1 MRNLELFA
9 WIFNSGMLI
18 LCLLAMFRK
27 NVRIQQVAVVTTT
40 LLSGV
45 QIYFEGY
52 RWQMVLIYG
61 MTILI
66 CIITIITFYCSFKQK
81 SVGQG
86 TENIRQYSGKSILK
100 YTFGS
105 LFFLLYISI
114 SGALPSVLPIFSF
127 QPPTGSYEVG
137 TTSFMLEDRD
147 RVDTFRSIA
156 RNAADSKDTHSS
168 TNPTDSTDYRKLM
181 IQIWYPSELD
191 SSAQRAP
198 YVEHVSPLLEGVGD
212 AISIPPFL
220 LSHLQHIHSHS
231 YKDVSVAK
239 AQAKYPV
246 LLFSHGLTGFRNQN
260 TFQVEELAS
269 HGYIVVGID
278 HPYDAA
284 AVVYPDQSV
293 ISLKLESL
301 SGFDSYVDKSKI
313 WLEDSQFVLDSLT
326 ALSASSEL
334 TNSPNLTNQSK
345 HATSHQAITDTASNE
360 LKQLTAHMDM
370 SQIGALGH
378 SFGGATAVQLLMT
391 DSRIKVAVNMDGVLY
406 GQPVPQQGL
415 SKPYL
420 QMNAEQS
427 IDDEWFT
434 QSLDQAVKTT
444 GRSKESYEQ
453 FWAESKDRRKKAT
466 SGADA
471 YSIMINHANHM
482 SFTDFYLYSPLLHP
496 KKAPPKSV
504 HQSINQLSLAFF
516 DRYLKGDTSIDIASI
531 AKKISS
537 ATLQSAK

>member
-1 MRNLELFA
+1 MRNLELIA
-9 WIFNSGMLI
+9 WILNSGMLI
-18 LCLLAMFRK
+18 LGLVGMFRK
-27 NVRIQQVAVVTTT
+27 NVLVQIIAFGVTF
-40 LLSGV
+40 LMNGV
-45 QIYFEGY
+45 QIYAQGY
-52 RWQMVLIYG
+52 RWQLIPIYG
-61 MTILI
+61 MTVLVGVF
-66 CIITIITFYCSFKQK
+66 TLSSYFKQK
-81 SVGQG
+81 KTS
-86 TENIRQYSGKSILK
+86 TKPRARKAILK
-100 YTFGS
+100 YSFGS
-105 LFFLLYISI
+105 LFFILYISI
-114 SGALPSVLPIFSF
+114 SGVLPSVLPVFSF

-137 TTSFMLEDRD
+137 TASFMLEDRGK
-147 RVDTFRSIA
+147 VDTNRS
-156 RNAADSKDTHSS
+156 NTTDAADSI
-168 TNPTDSTDYRKLM
+168 DSTDYRKLM
-181 IQIWYPSELD
+181 IQVWYPAELD
-191 SSAQRAP
+191 SNAQRAP
-198 YVEHVSPLLEGVGD
+198 YVEHISPLLEGVGD

-220 LSHLQHIHSHS
+220 LSHLQYVQSNA
-231 YKDVSVAK
+231 YKDVRVAK

-269 HGYIVVGID
+269 HGYIVVSID

-301 SGFDSYVDKSKI
+301 SGFDSYVDKSKV

-326 ALSASSEL
+326 
-334 TNSPNLTNQSK
+334 
-345 HATSHQAITDTASNE
+345 SHQAVTGAASNE

-391 DSRIKVAVNMDGVLY
+391 EPRIKAAVNMDGVLY
-406 GQPVPQQGL
+406 GQPVPEQGL

-434 QSLDQAVKTT
+434 QSLDQAVKMT

-466 SGADA
+466 SGSDA

-496 KKAPPKSV
+496 KKAPPKPV

-516 DRYLKGDTSIDIASI
+516 DRYLKGDTSINIASV
-531 AKKISS
+531 AKKLSPV
-537 ATLQSAK
+537 TLQSANQ

>member
-1 MRNLELFA
+1 MRNLELIA
-9 WIFNSGMLI
+9 WILNSVMLI
-18 LCLLAMFRK
+18 AGMLAMFRK
-27 NVRIQQVAVVTTT
+27 NLLVQVIAFGVT
-40 LLSGV
+40 LLMNGV
-45 QIYFEGY
+45 QVYVEGY
-52 RWQMVLIYG
+52 RWQLIPIYG
-61 MTILI
+61 MTLLVGMF
-66 CIITIITFYCSFKQK
+66 TLSSYFKQK
-81 SVGQG
+81 KTS
-86 TENIRQYSGKSILK
+86 TKLRSRKAILK
-100 YTFGS
+100 YSFGS
-105 LFFLLYISI
+105 LFFILYISI
-114 SGALPSVLPIFSF
+114 SGALPSVLPVFSF
-127 QPPTGSYEVG
+127 QTPTGSYEVG
-137 TTSFMLEDRD
+137 TASFMLEDQN
-147 RVDTFRSIA
+147 RVDTDRS
-156 RNAADSKDTHSS
+156 NATDAAVSTDSNDL
-168 TNPTDSTDYRKLM
+168 TNLTDSTNYRKLM
-181 IQIWYPSELD
+181 IQVWYPAEID
-191 SSAQRAP
+191 SNAQRAP
-198 YVEHVSPLLEGVGD
+198 YVEHISPLLEGVGD

-220 LSHLQHIHSHS
+220 LSHLQYVQSNA
-231 YKDVSVAK
+231 YKDAMVVK

-269 HGYIVVGID
+269 HGYIVVSID

-326 ALSASSEL
+326 ALSSDSD
-334 TNSPNLTNQSK
+334 SD
-345 HATSHQAITDTASNE
+345 QAVSGTTLNE
-360 LKQLTAHMDM
+360 LKKLTAHMDM
-370 SQIGALGH
+370 NQIGALGH
-378 SFGGATAVQLLMT
+378 SFGGATAVQLLMMEP
-391 DSRIKVAVNMDGVLY
+391 RIKAAVNMDGVLY
-406 GQPVPQQGL
+406 GQPVPEQGL
-415 SKPYL
+415 SRPYL

-496 KKAPPKSV
+496 KEAPPKPV

-516 DRYLKGDTSIDIASI
+516 DRYLKGDASIDITKV
-531 AKKISS
+531 AKKLSPV
-537 ATLQSAK
+537 TLQSANQ

>member
-1 MRNLELFA
+1 MRNLELIA
-9 WIFNSGMLI
+9 WIVNSGMLI
-18 LCLLAMFRK
+18 AGLLGMLRK
-27 NVRIQQVAVVTTT
+27 NVIVQIIAVGVT
-40 LLSGV
+40 LLMNGV
-45 QIYFEGY
+45 QIYAQGY
-52 RWQMVLIYG
+52 RWQLIPIYG
-61 MTILI
+61 MTLLLGM
-66 CIITIITFYCSFKQK
+66 FMLYSYFKQK
-81 SVGQG
+81 K
-86 TENIRQYSGKSILK
+86 TTNKPRARKAIIKYS
-100 YTFGS
+100 FGS
-105 LFFLLYISI
+105 LSLILYISI
-114 SGALPSVLPIFSF
+114 SGALPSLLPVFSF
-127 QPPTGSYEVG
+127 QAPTGSYEVG
-137 TTSFMLEDRD
+137 TASFMLEDRD
-147 RVDTFRSIA
+147 RVDTNRS
-156 RNAADSKDTHSS
+156 NTTEAADSMDSKDSKDIKDS
-168 TNPTDSTDYRKLM
+168 TNLSDSTDYRKLM
-181 IQIWYPSELD
+181 IQVWYPAELD
-191 SSAQRAP
+191 SNAQRAP
-198 YVEHVSPLLEGVGD
+198 YVEHISPLLEGVGD

-220 LSHLQHIHSHS
+220 LSHLQYVQSNA
-231 YKDVSVAK
+231 YKDAK
-239 AQAKYPV
+239 VAQAQTKYPV

-269 HGYIVVGID
+269 HGYIVVSID

-301 SGFDSYVDKSKI
+301 SGFDSYVDKSKV
-313 WLEDSQFVLDSLT
+313 WLEDSQFVLNSLT
-326 ALSASSEL
+326 ALSNDS
-334 TNSPNLTNQSK
+334 NSNQ
-345 HATSHQAITDTASNE
+345 AVVGTASNE

-391 DSRIKVAVNMDGVLY
+391 EPRIKAAVNMDGVLY
-406 GQPVPQQGL
+406 GQPVPEQGL

-434 QSLDQAVKTT
+434 QSLDQAVEMT

-453 FWAESKDRRKKAT
+453 FWAESKDRRSKAT

-496 KKAPPKSV
+496 KKAPPKPV

-516 DRYLKGDTSIDIASI
+516 DRYLKGETSIDVALV
-531 AKKISS
+531 AKKLTPV
-537 ATLQSAK
+537 TLQSANQ